1 LNTGLPQV
9 LSDGTNTYLY
19 GNGRIAQ
26 TGSTTEYFLSDALG
40 SVRQLTD
47 PTATVTLTQS
57 YAPYGAVAQSIGSGA
72 TAYQFTGEM
81 RDANG

>member
-1 LNTGLPQV
+1 MNTGLPQV

-40 SVRQLTD
+40 SVRQLVD
-47 PTATVTLTQS
+47 ANSAVTLTQS
-57 YAPYGAVAQSIGSGA
+57 YSPYGEVTQSVGNGA